1 MYFARRNQQAPSPT
15 GIEARAAVLAL
26 RASLSAMVVCAC
38 CASIKN
44 VGAADPT
51 AGSKASTSRA
61 SRDAAAQAVP
71 LEQIRPDMRDRVAA
85 VVNNPSIFRRLPT
98 ASIQCDRDLYL
109 LLIRNPEI
117 VIDIWQMM
125 GITNMSL
132 VRTGPERFSAAA
144 DGQGTT
150 GMLEIVYRSADTH
163 VIYSTGT
170 YDGSLS
176 PAKIRGESVVV
187 LKSEYFQD
195 ADGHQR
201 VNSRLDVF
209 LHLDNVGIEW
219 IAKTLQPLLGK
230 TADHNFAE
238 TASFVASLSRTA
250 ESNPAGIARLSNRL
264 PHVDPTTRRRFAEVS
279 ELASERADS
288 ARAPANGPSAERTT
302 MRVAPATAQI
312 HSDDADSYERR

>member
-1 MYFARRNQQAPSPT
+1 M
-15 GIEARAAVLAL
+15 LAL
-26 RASLSAMVVCAC
+26 RACIALVVAC
-38 CASIKN
+38 LCSGVIAN
-44 VGAADPT
+44 ARGADPT

-61 SRDAAAQAVP
+61 TRDAAAQAIP
-71 LEQIRPDMRDRVAA
+71 YDRMRPDVRERVAA
-85 VVNNPSIFRRLPT
+85 VVDNPSIFRRLPA
-98 ASIQCDRDLYL
+98 ASIRCDRNLYL
-109 LLIRNPEI
+109 LLIHNPEI
-117 VIDIWQMM
+117 VIDIWQLM

-132 VRTGPERFSAAA
+132 VRTGPDRFSAA

-150 GMLEIVYRSADTH
+150 GTLEIVYRSADTH

-187 LKSEYFQD
+187 LKSDYYRD
-195 ADGHQR
+195 PDGHQR
-201 VNSRLDVF
+201 IACRLDVF

-250 ESNPAGIARLSNRL
+250 ETNPAGVARLSNRL
-264 PHVDPTTRRRFAEVS
+264 MHVDPATRQRFAEAS
-279 ELASERADS
+279 QQASERADAVREAS
-288 ARAPANGPSAERTT
+288 ADLPAQRASDE
-302 MRVAPATAQI
+302 VSPATAQ
-312 HSDDADSYERR
+312 SQDAEADPLGRR